1 MGLRTIWNLLIS
13 KFLWKNVGIAVAV
26 AVLAVFATFFSLRY
40 VTHHGEQVEVPDLV
54 GLNEEEARVFL
65 QQKGIV
71 LEVIDSVQVRGY
83 RAGEIVEQS
92 PAPHSFVK
100 KGRHIYLTINSRM
113 PRMIPVP
120 KLTDVSYRQAKA
132 MLEAMGFVV
141 ANIVYVPSEFSGLVQ
156 QVQYDDRTVADNE
169 RLPDGASVVLVVG
182 ELSAEAAMVQVPS
195 LTMLPYSEAQRVLEQ
210 AGFVLGAVVNDET
223 ILTDEDKNAAFVW
236 RQEPQADEV
245 VASGKR
251 IDLWLTTDPEK
262 SNQQVEET
270 VEEEIFF

>member
-1 MGLRTIWNLLIS
+1 MKTIWHLLTS
-13 KFLWKNVGIAVAV
+13 KFLWKNVGIAIGV
-26 AVLAVFATFFSLRY
+26 AVLAVFATFFLLRY
-40 VTHHGEQVEVPDLV
+40 VTHHDERVEVPDLV

-83 RAGEIVEQS
+83 RAGEIVEQN
-92 PAPHSFVK
+92 PAPHTFVK
-100 KGRHIYLTINSRM
+100 KGRHIYLTVNSRR
-113 PRMIPVP
+113 PRTIPVP
-120 KLTDVSYRQAKA
+120 DMTDVSYRQAKA
-132 MLEAMGFVV
+132 MLEALGFVV

-156 QVQYDDRTVADNE
+156 QVQYEERTVAADE

-182 ELSAEAAMVQVPS
+182 ELSSEAAMAQVPS
-195 LTMLPYSEAQRVLEQ
+195 LTTLPYNEAQRVLEQ

-262 SNQQVEET
+262 LNQQVEET
-270 VEEEIFF
+270 AEEEIFF